1 MKVSFMR
8 KFLLLGINPAK
19 EREKKYS
26 SIHYRGINQVERV
39 LSETAGADSILVV
52 CKADKKV
59 ERNRESRLSEK
70 IVASCLVAL
79 LVEDIMGRIYQLD
92 RVPPLSIHGQP
103 PSGEVLNK
111 TAG

>member
-1 MKVSFMR
+1 MR
-8 KFLLLGINPAK
+8 KFLLLAINPTK
-19 EREKKYS
+19 GHDKPYFS
-26 SIHYRGINQVERV
+26 THYQGINQVERV

-103 PSGEVLNK
+103 PSGEVLK
-111 TAG
+111 